1 MVLLVVIRNNT
12 MRNVTDVLIAHLSLS
27 DTMLIVFST
36 PALLLQEIGSDSF
49 QPGDIFPK
57 ICAGVVIFCSI
68 VSVFTVVAI
77 AIER

>member
-36 PALLLQEIGSDSF
+36 PALLLQEIGSGSF